1 MKHVAL
7 FLALAVFL
15 TGCAPAAKIEGPFY
29 EYDYPA
35 SEDSPVV
42 QPDYPQMAPYP
53 MESEFINKV
62 TGEFD
67 DEGFSEVYS
76 AWRADQRRQRDALPD
91 YDGTLTPFFAES
103 IPAVLSTETVNPVCS
118 PLNIYMALA
127 LLAETTSGESR
138 NQILS
143 VLDLP
148 DGASLRTLSR
158 DIWNA
163 HYCSDTATTSILANS
178 LWLGEDLIYEDS
190 TVNTLAENYYASVF
204 QGQLGSEEMNQ
215 ALRTWINQQ
224 TGDLLTEQV
233 QNLTMD
239 PQTVLALVST
249 ILYRAKWSSEFNE
262 GSNTSGIF
270 HAPAEDVPATFM
282 NKTLSYGPYY
292 WGEDFGAASLS
303 LDDGSRMWLILPDEG
318 KTPADLLASGHALDM
333 ILKDPNGYE
342 NQKGIKVN
350 LSLPKFDIAADLRLE
365 DTLQGLGITDVFEPL
380 TADFSSILP
389 NDSAWLDKVQHAA
402 RVTID
407 EEGVSA
413 AAYTAMMECGAAMPP
428 EDEIDFILDRPFLF
442 VITSRHNLPL
452 FAGIVNH
459 P

>member
-1 MKHVAL
+1 
-7 FLALAVFL
+7 
-15 TGCAPAAKIEGPFY
+15 
-29 EYDYPA
+29 
-35 SEDSPVV
+35 
-42 QPDYPQMAPYP
+42 
-53 MESEFINKV
+53 
-62 TGEFD
+62 
-67 DEGFSEVYS
+67 
-76 AWRADQRRQRDALPD
+76 
-91 YDGTLTPFFAES
+91 
-103 IPAVLSTETVNPVCS
+103 
-118 PLNIYMALA
+118 
-127 LLAETTSGESR
+127 
-138 NQILS
+138 
-143 VLDLP
+143 
-148 DGASLRTLSR
+148 
-158 DIWNA
+158 
-163 HYCSDTATTSILANS
+163 
-178 LWLGEDLIYEDS
+178 
-190 TVNTLAENYYASVF
+190 
-204 QGQLGSEEMNQ
+204 
-215 ALRTWINQQ
+215 
-224 TGDLLTEQV
+224 
-233 QNLTMD
+233 
-239 PQTVLALVST
+239 
-249 ILYRAKWSSEFNE
+249 
-262 GSNTSGIF
+262 
-270 HAPAEDVPATFM
+270 M